1 MLNVFSFFINDYY
14 ATFIKHTQKAG
25 WFLLLSRNAEDS
37 SISGDSNTANTYI
50 RKDIDNSLVFSLTS
64 P

>member
-1 MLNVFSFFINDYY
+1 MLNVFSFLINDYY

-37 SISGDSNTANTYI
+37 SISGDSNTANIYI